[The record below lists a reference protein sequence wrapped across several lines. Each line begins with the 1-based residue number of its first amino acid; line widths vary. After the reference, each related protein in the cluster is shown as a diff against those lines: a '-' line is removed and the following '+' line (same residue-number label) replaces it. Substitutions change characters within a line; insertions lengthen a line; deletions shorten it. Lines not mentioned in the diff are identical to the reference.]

1 MSHVCWTSRVSVELS
16 PEGRGEGPT
25 FTHPYLRHLIETTS
39 VESSS
44 CQPPARWSAQRVAK
58 WVATLT
64 PPPLP
69 NALLSALAPLTPPKV
84 SVASASAV
92 VKLPSGER
100 DWDLTE
106 HRYHDSCYAPPSR
119 SLSPPPA
126 SLFPSLSLSCARTV
140 IHAPSFLFYACALQ
154 ARTGGRFFA

>member
-1 MSHVCWTSRVSVELS
+1 MSHVCWASRASVELS
-16 PEGRGEGPT
+16 SEGRGEGPT
-25 FTHPYLRHLIETTS
+25 FKHPNRRHLIETTS

-69 NALLSALAPLTPPKV
+69 HALLSALAPLTPPKV
-84 SVASASAV
+84 PVASASAV

-100 DWDLTE
+100 DWDSSEL
-106 HRYHDSCYAPPSR
+106 RYHDSYMHPRLPT
-119 SLSPPPA
+119 L
-126 SLFPSLSLSCARTV
+126 SLSLSLSPA
-140 IHAPSFLFYACALQ
+140 HAP
-154 ARTGGRFFA
+154 